1 MFSESR
7 LLRNVRFITRVAFS
21 LVRYAH
27 YVARSALREMF
38 YVLCYVF
45 PVRNVRVTRFVSLV
59 LLFANRFNQCVARVF
74 LRIMRIARCY
84 ALGAFR
90 SVTHN
95 EFYVYSYVE
104 IVFALRCVTC
114 VTRNTGC
121 SMRCVC
127 CVEHCELRVLRFSKC
142 VTRVA

>member
-1 MFSESR
+1 MR
-7 LLRNVRFITRVAFS
+7 NLRSVARVAFS

-27 YVARSALREMF
+27 YVARSALCQMF
-38 YVLCYVF
+38 CALCYVF
-45 PVRNVRVTRFVSLV
+45 AVRNVGVTRFVSLV
-59 LLFANRFNQCVARVF
+59 LLFAKRFNQCVARVF

-114 VTRNTGC
+114 VTCNTGC
-121 SMRCVC
+121 SMRCIC
-127 CVEHCELRVLRFSKC
+127 SVEHCELRVLRFSKC